1 MPLNNK
7 LISKERNI
15 TGFLKSR
22 SEWSESVAYQ
32 LAEKENIV
40 LTDEHWDIIQFV
52 RAEFYTNTGLVPHE
66 RYIMRAMEAVWDT
79 PVSVS
84 DLNTLFPEGT
94 FQCAKIAGC
103 ITIRT
108 VEDLL
113 EVKGDAVWSISPD
126 QAVID
131 ALAILSEK
139 NVGAL
144 MVVNNDRLVGVI
156 SERDITREI
165 LLKQWSLNDTKI
177 KDIMS
182 GKIVSVTPADSLEEC
197 MALMVDQ
204 GFRHL
209 PVLNQGQ
216 LAGVLSMPDLVKVI
230 VEQQQ
235 FTISLLSE

>member
-84 DLNTLFPEGT
+84 EQLKIYWKLKAMQFGLSAQIKPSLMRWLF
-94 FQCAKIAGC
+94 FQRK
-103 ITIRT
+103 TWVR
-108 VEDLL
+108 
-113 EVKGDAVWSISPD
+113 
-126 QAVID
+126 
-131 ALAILSEK
+131 
-139 NVGAL
+139 
-144 MVVNNDRLVGVI
+144 
-156 SERDITREI
+156 
-165 LLKQWSLNDTKI
+165 
-177 KDIMS
+177 
-182 GKIVSVTPADSLEEC
+182 
-197 MALMVDQ
+197 
-204 GFRHL
+204 
-209 PVLNQGQ
+209 
-216 LAGVLSMPDLVKVI
+216 
-230 VEQQQ
+230 
-235 FTISLLSE
+235 